1 MSQSLVGLAADM
13 ASFNNVPVDEALQAL
28 QSGLTG
34 ETEPLKKF
42 GVNLND
48 AALKAKAMAMG
59 LSDGKGPLDASAK
72 AQASYALIMEQST
85 TAQGDFA
92 RTSDGLANK
101 TKISS
106 AKMEEFQAKIGDKLL
121 PVMTA
126 VTGFIADSLLPAF
139 ESISGW
145 IVDNKEL
152 FYALGIA
159 LGVVG
164 TAVMVTL
171 VPSFVAWAA
180 AAWATAA
187 PLIAIYAP
195 IAALIAIIA
204 AVAYVVIK
212 NWDTIKEATKAAWDW
227 VLGAI
232 QSVWNWIKDNWP
244 LLLAIITGPI
254 GLAVKFVVD
263 HWDTIKGAVRVA
275 WDFIVNLM
283 GTLGGYISAPFSAA
297 LGVITGVWGWI
308 KSAAQNA
315 YDFIAGV
322 FGTLGDV
329 ITAPIKLAWN
339 ALASVWNSTVGAI
352 SIKVPDFVP
361 GIGGKGF
368 DVPDLPRLAKGGVL
382 TSPTLFLGGEA
393 GTEIVAPEPMLC
405 EIMREEGAGSSY
417 TLNIYPRTAD
427 ASDIAYGFRRLELLA
442 GVA

>member
-1 MSQSLVGLAADM
+1 
-13 ASFNNVPVDEALQAL
+13 
-28 QSGLTG
+28 
-34 ETEPLKKF
+34 
-42 GVNLND
+42 
-48 AALKAKAMAMG
+48 
-59 LSDGKGPLDASAK
+59 
-72 AQASYALIMEQST
+72 
-85 TAQGDFA
+85 
-92 RTSDGLANK
+92 
-101 TKISS
+101 
-106 AKMEEFQAKIGDKLL
+106 
-121 PVMTA
+121 
-126 VTGFIADSLLPAF
+126 
-139 ESISGW
+139 
-145 IVDNKEL
+145 
-152 FYALGIA
+152 
-159 LGVVG
+159 
-164 TAVMVTL
+164 MVTL
-171 VPSFVAWAA
+171 VPSFIAWAV

-195 IAALIAIIA
+195 IAALIAIIG
-204 AVAYVVIK
+204 VIAYVVIN
-212 NWDTIKEATKAAWDW
+212 NWETIKNATKAAWDW
-227 VLGAI
+227 VLNAI

-297 LGVITGVWGWI
+297 LGVITGVWSWI

-393 GTEIVAPEPMLC
+393 GTEIVAPEPMLR